1 MALALVSSAFL
12 IILSVTGVILAYDAI
27 AEKTQDHRIEN
38 LENITLAKVLPVLR
52 DQYSEVLELKID
64 HNQLVSIDAMDENGN
79 SIKAY
84 IDPKTGKKLGEI
96 KPKSDFIQ
104 WITALHR
111 SLFLKESGR
120 AIVAVVSF
128 LLILISVSGLILI
141 VKRQKGIKHF
151 FDKINKDFFFFYF
164 TMLTEI

>member
-27 AEKTQDHRIEN
+27 AEKTQNQRIEN
-38 LENITLAKVLPVLR
+38 LENITLAQVLPVLR

-84 IDPKTGKKLGEI
+84 IDP
-96 KPKSDFIQ
+96 
-104 WITALHR
+104 
-111 SLFLKESGR
+111 R
-120 AIVAVVSF
+120 A
-128 LLILISVSGLILI
+128 
-141 VKRQKGIKHF
+141 
-151 FDKINKDFFFFYF
+151 
-164 TMLTEI
+164 